1 MRLFSF
7 LLWLAWAVIGLR
19 VLLVAA
25 PALGL
30 LGGLNWLFRHTPWTT
45 R

>member
-1 MRLFSF
+1 MF
-7 LLWLAWAVIGLR
+7 L
-19 VLLVAA
+19 LLVAA
-25 PALGL
+25 PSVGL